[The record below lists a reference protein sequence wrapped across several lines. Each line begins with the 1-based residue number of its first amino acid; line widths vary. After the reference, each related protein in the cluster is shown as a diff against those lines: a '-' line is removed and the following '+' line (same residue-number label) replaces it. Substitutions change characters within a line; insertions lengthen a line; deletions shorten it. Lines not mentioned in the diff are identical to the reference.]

1 MKVISLVL
9 LVFLYS
15 CSETTDKDIETSKE
29 TKTEV
34 KSKTDHLLKGHQD
47 AIQKAKDMEKEVL
60 KAAEEQKK
68 AIDDLDG

>member
-47 AIQKAKDMEKEVL
+47 AIQKSKDIEK
-60 KAAEEQKK
+60 
-68 AIDDLDG
+68 